1 MNLKRTSPTGNE
13 FKASWQSNLRAT
25 KGGRVHGKWVVIE
38 ITITCAATTAPQ
50 EAINLQSSSA

>member
-1 MNLKRTSPTGNE
+1 MNLRGASPTGSE

-25 KGGRVHGKWVVIE
+25 KGGGMHGKWVVIE
-38 ITITCAATTAPQ
+38 ITITCAATAAPQ